1 MSHWTNRLN
10 LMTLLPQTTKNW
22 MRIFSRLSFKKPVK
36 DLLIQISLVDSD
48 GLIDSKQFVTFLSSF
63 KALFISKSKLLFKL
77 SSTFR

>member
-1 MSHWTNRLN
+1 MSHLTNRLN

-22 MRIFSRLSFKKPVK
+22 MRIFSRLSFKKLVK

-48 GLIDSKQFVTFLSSF
+48 GLIDFRQFVTFLSSF
-63 KALFISKSKLLFKL
+63 KSLFISKSKLLFKL